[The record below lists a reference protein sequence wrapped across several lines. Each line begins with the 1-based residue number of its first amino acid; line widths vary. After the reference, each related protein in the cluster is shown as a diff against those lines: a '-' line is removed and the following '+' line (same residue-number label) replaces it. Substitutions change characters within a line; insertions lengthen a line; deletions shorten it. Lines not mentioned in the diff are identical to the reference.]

1 MDRENAGA
9 LPSINFLWLNRNP
22 CCGTHA
28 VCWCVRLSPV
38 RRPVWRGV
46 SLPMMPP
53 FDSVF
58 QLAFFSFQMPQR
70 HQLCFTPSSCLR
82 RN

>member
-53 FDSVF
+53 FD
-58 QLAFFSFQMPQR
+58 
-70 HQLCFTPSSCLR
+70 
-82 RN
+82 